1 MNWRGC
7 ELDVGTRQLLEKTFT
22 ETREVYVLACR
33 SFRGSRADD
42 VFLVRV
48 GKLGLRAEL
57 VSLLGVK
64 KTDAYLNAIVS
75 KGSLG
80 ARLFEEEVLSGA

>member
-1 MNWRGC
+1 MDCGA
-7 ELDVGTRQLLEKTFT
+7 RQLLEKTFT
-22 ETREVYVLACR
+22 ETREVYSLACH

-57 VSLLGVK
+57 VSLLGVGR
-64 KTDAYLNAIVS
+64 AEEYLQSFVE
-75 KGSLG
+75 KGGLG
-80 ARLFEEEVLSGA
+80 ARLFEEEVLKDG